1 LVSNYLE
8 QYNKKI
14 RKGEEKMSEDDD
26 DSSYGENEVDDM
38 YIIDEISQYE
48 YYQLSMIDDDGY
60 PIEERK
66 DGHYYIGCYSY
77 NMDSYLDTTEG
88 YTIKV
93 LEKAPKLFFGECIH
107 AKTFFHF
114 DFSDIVRFLEYC
126 NRDQYINNYGLLPFE
141 PKVKVHIMKLYIEP
155 VSIYQEFSQ
164 DFIAEQYLC
173 VLKTHWISLVQRHWK
188 SVLLARKKY
197 VDYYRNPKHLWQR
210 ELGQREL
217 GRGRGLGGRGPKV
230 SGLRGMLSCYSTK

>member
-1 LVSNYLE
+1 
-8 QYNKKI
+8 
-14 RKGEEKMSEDDD
+14 MSEDDD
-26 DSSYGENEVDDM
+26 DSSYGENEVDEI

-48 YYQLSMIDDDGY
+48 YYQAPIDANGY
-60 PIEERK
+60 PTDERR
-66 DGHYYIGCYSY
+66 DGNYYIGCYSY
-77 NMDSYLDTTEG
+77 HMDSYLDTTEG

-93 LEKAPKLFFGECIH
+93 LEKSPKLFFGECVC

-114 DFSDIVRFLEYC
+114 DFSDIVRFLSYC
-126 NRDQYINNYGLLPFE
+126 NRDPFTNPQYTNNEVLLPFE
-141 PKVKVHIMKLYIEP
+141 PNFKVHIMKLYIEP
-155 VSIYQEFSQ
+155 VTIYQEFIQ

-197 VDYYRNPKHLWQR
+197 VEYYRNPKHLWTR
-210 ELGQREL
+210 ELGGREL
-217 GRGRGLGGRGPKV
+217 GKKIGGPKI